1 MLSSLRASVERSS
14 VRQTVNL
21 WFFDLLEVWKIRN
34 LKKVV
39 TIFIWSLKLWF
50 QTLFDTT
57 SQICFKFF
65 CFLIMQYKSHHR
77 FAKLTACQNFRHFG
91 FQFLAINAG
100 WKLKVKI
107 PVIFVSQKPIIVK
120 DEIAISKSSKIY
132 LAKLKL
138 NLPVIT
144 KENIYLK

>member
-1 MLSSLRASVERSS
+1 M
-14 VRQTVNL
+14 
-21 WFFDLLEVWKIRN
+21 
-34 LKKVV
+34 
-39 TIFIWSLKLWF
+39 
-50 QTLFDTT
+50 
-57 SQICFKFF
+57 
-65 CFLIMQYKSHHR
+65 MQYKSHHR
-77 FAKLTACQNFRHFG
+77 FAKLTACENFRHFG

-107 PVIFVSQKPIIVK
+107 PVIFVPQKPIIVK